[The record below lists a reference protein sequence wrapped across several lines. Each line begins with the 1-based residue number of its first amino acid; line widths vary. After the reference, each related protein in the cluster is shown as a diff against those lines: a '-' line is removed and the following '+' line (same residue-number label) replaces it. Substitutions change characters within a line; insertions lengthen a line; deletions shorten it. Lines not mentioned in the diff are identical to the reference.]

1 MENNQITI
9 QPEESY
15 KVIRKS
21 VLTAQSKVYT
31 AVNSAMVQA
40 YWEIGQE
47 IHKACGKNDRA
58 EYGKKLLEYLSEHL
72 TKEFGKGFTV
82 TNLKYMRQ
90 FYRAFPIRHTLCDE
104 LSWSHYRLLMR
115 IENENARK
123 FYMEEA
129 VKSGWSVR
137 QLERQIGTF
146 YYERLLVSQD
156 KESVK
161 NEIGLPEKIQY
172 GNGAASFSYSVLQWR
187 DCAFV
192 WEINRM
198 RQRDCI

>member
-1 MENNQITI
+1 M
-9 QPEESY
+9 
-15 KVIRKS
+15 
-21 VLTAQSKVYT
+21 
-31 AVNSAMVQA
+31 
-40 YWEIGQE
+40 
-47 IHKACGKNDRA
+47 
-58 EYGKKLLEYLSEHL
+58 SEHL

-161 NEIGLPEKIQY
+161 NEIGLPEKIEPKNIVRDPY
-172 GNGAASFSYSVLQWR
+172 VLEFLGLEGKTSFY
-187 DCAFV
+187 
-192 WEINRM
+192 EI
-198 RQRDCI
+198 

>member
-1 MENNQITI
+1 
-9 QPEESY
+9 
-15 KVIRKS
+15 
-21 VLTAQSKVYT
+21 
-31 AVNSAMVQA
+31 
-40 YWEIGQE
+40 
-47 IHKACGKNDRA
+47 
-58 EYGKKLLEYLSEHL
+58 
-72 TKEFGKGFTV
+72 
-82 TNLKYMRQ
+82 MRQ

-146 YYERLLVSQD
+146 YYERLLASQD

-161 NEIGLPEKIQY
+161 NEIGLPEKIEPKNIVRDPY
-172 GNGAASFSYSVLQWR
+172 VLEFLGLEGKTSFYEKYLEQAIIDYLQKFLLELGR
-187 DCAFV
+187 CFSFV
-192 WEINRM
+192 ARQQKITFDGKNFFINLVFYNYILKCFIIIDLKLGDFTHQDLGQMQKKIIKYLHQNINYIYQLKKNLRKN
-198 RQRDCI
+198 